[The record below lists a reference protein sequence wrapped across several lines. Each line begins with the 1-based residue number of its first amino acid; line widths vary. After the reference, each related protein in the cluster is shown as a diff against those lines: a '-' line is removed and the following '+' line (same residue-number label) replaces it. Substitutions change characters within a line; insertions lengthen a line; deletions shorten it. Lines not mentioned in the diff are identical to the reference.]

1 MALLDG
7 FQPQTNPRVLPT
19 SSLPWYTD
27 RHTYGVSGDEATLVE
42 YSDNAGREGNGEVKQ
57 RTLDREE
64 GDRRSEGATI
74 ASQPVQCLTV
84 TDHRSSVDAD

>member
-7 FQPQTNPRVLPT
+7 FQPQTDPRVLPT
-19 SSLPWYTD
+19 STSTLVY
-27 RHTYGVSGDEATLVE
+27 RQTYGVSGDEATLVE
-42 YSDNAGREGNGEVKQ
+42 YSDDAGREGNGEVKQ